1 VDPFVFAAVLCA
13 ACMHASW
20 NAVIKV
26 KGDRLSAMLM
36 MTVASSAI
44 CLVLMPFFSLPA
56 AASLPWLIA
65 SAMVHTVYKLSL
77 TQAYEHGDLSQVYP
91 LARGAAPL
99 IVAVVSVFVLKETMT
114 PTKVF
119 AVLAI
124 GGGVC
129 LMALARGTVSRI
141 PPKAFMFAVL
151 AAGSTA
157 SYTLLDGIGAR
168 LSGSVAGFIGIAI
181 AFALLTSSF
190 GLLIAAIGKT
200 PEATRGL
207 AIFATLVM
215 VMLGG
220 AWVPSFIFPPWLQ
233 TASLVVPT
241 RWAVD
246 GLDAMTWRGLGFDAA
261 IAPIAMLLAFSA
273 LFAAI
278 AIWRFDWEEPRS

>member
-168 LSGSVAGFIGIAI
+168 LSGSVAGFIILLSILDGISTSGYVLARRGPS
-181 AFALLTSSF
+181 AFA
-190 GLLIAAIGKT
+190 GLPPLWRSGLCAAI
-200 PEATRGL
+200 
-207 AIFATLVM
+207 M
-215 VMLGG
+215 SLGSYWI
-220 AWVPSFIFPPWLQ
+220 AL
-233 TASLVVPT
+233 
-241 RWAVD
+241 WAF
-246 GLDAMTWRGLGFDAA
+246 TK
-261 IAPIAMLLAFSA
+261 APIALVAALRETSV
-273 LFAAI
+273 LFAIVIGVVLLKEKAGPARI
-278 AIWRFDWEEPRS
+278 LAALLITSGVVLMRL

>member
-20 NAVIKV
+20 NAVIKI

-168 LSGSVAGFIGIAI
+168 LSGSVAGFIILLSILDGISTSGYVLARRGPS
-181 AFALLTSSF
+181 AFAGLPPLWRSGLCAAIMSLGSYWIALWAFTKTPIALVAALRETSVLFAIVIGVVLLKEKA
-190 GLLIAAIGKT
+190 GPARILAALLITSG
-200 PEATRGL
+200 
-207 AIFATLVM
+207 
-215 VMLGG
+215 
-220 AWVPSFIFPPWLQ
+220 
-233 TASLVVPT
+233 VVLM
-241 RWAVD
+241 R
-246 GLDAMTWRGLGFDAA
+246 L
-261 IAPIAMLLAFSA
+261 
-273 LFAAI
+273 
-278 AIWRFDWEEPRS
+278 

>member
-99 IVAVVSVFVLKETMT
+99 IVAVVSVFVLKEMMT

-168 LSGSVAGFIGIAI
+168 LSGSVAGFIILLSILDGISTSGYVLARRGPS
-181 AFALLTSSF
+181 AFA
-190 GLLIAAIGKT
+190 GLPPLWRSGLCAAI
-200 PEATRGL
+200 
-207 AIFATLVM
+207 M
-215 VMLGG
+215 SLGSYWI
-220 AWVPSFIFPPWLQ
+220 AL
-233 TASLVVPT
+233 
-241 RWAVD
+241 WAF
-246 GLDAMTWRGLGFDAA
+246 TK
-261 IAPIAMLLAFSA
+261 APIALVAALRETSV
-273 LFAAI
+273 LFAIVIGVVLLKEKAGPARI
-278 AIWRFDWEEPRS
+278 LAALLITSGVVLMRL

>member
-168 LSGSVAGFIGIAI
+168 LSGSVAGFIILLSTLDGISTSGYVLARRGPS
-181 AFALLTSSF
+181 AFA
-190 GLLIAAIGKT
+190 GLPPLWRSGLCAAI
-200 PEATRGL
+200 
-207 AIFATLVM
+207 M
-215 VMLGG
+215 SLGSYWI
-220 AWVPSFIFPPWLQ
+220 AL
-233 TASLVVPT
+233 
-241 RWAVD
+241 WAF
-246 GLDAMTWRGLGFDAA
+246 TK
-261 IAPIAMLLAFSA
+261 APIALVAALRETSV
-273 LFAAI
+273 LFAIVIGVVLLKEKAGPARI
-278 AIWRFDWEEPRS
+278 LAALLITSGVVLMRL

>member
-1 VDPFVFAAVLCA
+1 MDPFVFAAVLCA

-168 LSGSVAGFIGIAI
+168 LSGSVAGFIILLSILDGISTSGYVLARRGPS
-181 AFALLTSSF
+181 AFA
-190 GLLIAAIGKT
+190 GLPPLWRSGLCAAI
-200 PEATRGL
+200 
-207 AIFATLVM
+207 M
-215 VMLGG
+215 SLGSYWI
-220 AWVPSFIFPPWLQ
+220 AL
-233 TASLVVPT
+233 
-241 RWAVD
+241 WAF
-246 GLDAMTWRGLGFDAA
+246 TK
-261 IAPIAMLLAFSA
+261 APIALVAALRETSV
-273 LFAAI
+273 LFAIVIGVVLLKEKAGPARI
-278 AIWRFDWEEPRS
+278 LAALLITSGVVLMRL

>member
-1 VDPFVFAAVLCA
+1 MDPFVFAAVLCA

-119 AVLAI
+119 SVLAI

-168 LSGSVAGFIGIAI
+168 LSGSVAGFIILLSILDGISTSGYVLARRGPS
-181 AFALLTSSF
+181 AFA
-190 GLLIAAIGKT
+190 GLPPLWRSGLCAAI
-200 PEATRGL
+200 
-207 AIFATLVM
+207 M
-215 VMLGG
+215 SLGSYWI
-220 AWVPSFIFPPWLQ
+220 AL
-233 TASLVVPT
+233 
-241 RWAVD
+241 WAF
-246 GLDAMTWRGLGFDAA
+246 TK
-261 IAPIAMLLAFSA
+261 APIALVAALRETSV
-273 LFAAI
+273 LFAIVIGVVLLKEKAGPARI
-278 AIWRFDWEEPRS
+278 LAALLITSGVVLMRL

>member
-99 IVAVVSVFVLKETMT
+99 IVAVVSVFALKETMT

-168 LSGSVAGFIGIAI
+168 LSGSVAGFIILLSILDGISTSGYVLARRGPS
-181 AFALLTSSF
+181 AFA
-190 GLLIAAIGKT
+190 GLPPLWRSGLCAAI
-200 PEATRGL
+200 
-207 AIFATLVM
+207 M
-215 VMLGG
+215 SLGSYWI
-220 AWVPSFIFPPWLQ
+220 AL
-233 TASLVVPT
+233 
-241 RWAVD
+241 WAF
-246 GLDAMTWRGLGFDAA
+246 TK
-261 IAPIAMLLAFSA
+261 APIALVAALRETSV
-273 LFAAI
+273 LFAIVIGVVLLKEKAGPARI
-278 AIWRFDWEEPRS
+278 LAALLITSGVVLMRL

>member
-1 VDPFVFAAVLCA
+1 MDPSVFAAVLFA

-26 KGDRLSAMLM
+26 KGDRLSAMLT

-44 CLVLMPFFSLPA
+44 CLVLLPFFSLPA

-91 LARGAAPL
+91 LARGTAPL
-99 IVAVVSVFVLKETMT
+99 IVAVVSVFMLKETMT
-114 PTKVF
+114 PMKVF

-168 LSGSVAGFIGIAI
+168 LSGSVAGFIILLTIFDGISTSGYVLARRGPS
-181 AFALLTSSF
+181 AFADLPALWRS
-190 GLLIAAIGKT
+190 GLCAAVMSLGSYWIA
-200 PEATRGL
+200 L
-207 AIFATLVM
+207 
-215 VMLGG
+215 
-220 AWVPSFIFPPWLQ
+220 
-233 TASLVVPT
+233 
-241 RWAVD
+241 WAF
-246 GLDAMTWRGLGFDAA
+246 TK
-261 IAPIAMLLAFSA
+261 APIALVAALRETSV
-273 LFAAI
+273 LFAIVIGIVLLKEKAGPARVLAALLI
-278 AIWRFDWEEPRS
+278 TLGVVLMRL

>member
-1 VDPFVFAAVLCA
+1 MDPFVFAAVLCA

-168 LSGSVAGFIGIAI
+168 LSGSVAGFIILLSILDGISTSGYVLARRGPS
-181 AFALLTSSF
+181 AFA
-190 GLLIAAIGKT
+190 GLPPLWRSGFCAAI
-200 PEATRGL
+200 
-207 AIFATLVM
+207 M
-215 VMLGG
+215 SLGSYWI
-220 AWVPSFIFPPWLQ
+220 AL
-233 TASLVVPT
+233 
-241 RWAVD
+241 WAF
-246 GLDAMTWRGLGFDAA
+246 TK
-261 IAPIAMLLAFSA
+261 APIALVAALRETSV
-273 LFAAI
+273 LFAIVIGVVLLKEKAGPARI
-278 AIWRFDWEEPRS
+278 LAALLITSGVVLMRL